1 MSLGY
6 TTREVAEAL
15 GIAPHRVRAL
25 ARQGFLEPERAGR
38 ALRFSF
44 PDIIVLRTA
53 LELQRAGVSAR
64 RRNRALR
71 ELRDQLPRGRPL
83 SAVRVVAEGDEILVQ
98 DRDTVWAPETGQ
110 VAFDFAVEELASR
123 VAPFAARAS
132 RERTAQFQEMA
143 ADDWYD
149 LAHDLEAVSL
159 GQAVDAYR
167 TALDLDVRHVEAHVN
182 LGRLRHETGDL
193 EEAEA
198 LYRAALE
205 AEPGHPTARFNLG
218 VVLED
223 LGRTGEAVEAYRA
236 AVEAD
241 PGMASAHFNLAR
253 LLEAAGD
260 TPGAVQHLA
269 TYKRLRDARQG

>member
-15 GIAPHRVRAL
+15 GVAPHRVRAL
-25 ARQGFLEPERAGR
+25 ARQGFLEPERSGR
-38 ALRFSF
+38 SLRFSF

-53 LELQRAGVSAR
+53 LELQGAGMSAR

-83 SAVRVVAEGDEILVQ
+83 SAVRVVAEGDEILVH

-110 VAFDFAVEELASR
+110 VAFDFAVDELASR

-132 RERTAQFQEMA
+132 RERTAQFQEMG

-149 LAHDLEAVSL
+149 LGHDLEAVSL
-159 GQAVDAYR
+159 DQAVDAYR
-167 TALDLDVRHVEAHVN
+167 TALDMDVRHVEARVN
-182 LGRLRHETGDL
+182 LGRLCHETGDL
-193 EEAEA
+193 TEAEA

-205 AEPGHPTARFNLG
+205 ADGSHPTARFNLG

-223 LGRTGEAVEAYRA
+223 LGRGEDAVDAYRA
-236 AVEAD
+236 ALVAD
-241 PGMASAHFNLAR
+241 PGLAPAHFNLAR

-260 TPGAVQHLA
+260 RAGALQHLA
-269 TYKRLRDARQG
+269 AYKRLRDA